1 MRHQDG
7 FFFSNLMLF
16 VMKNE
21 YMYSCID
28 EWFHGRFIYGT
39 IFMHEKTD
47 IFKPQRAL
55 KGDIRA

>member
-47 IFKPQRAL
+47 IF
-55 KGDIRA
+55 